1 MIKGEII
8 IKSSEYIFEALEK
21 ISASRE
27 KALLI
32 AENKKTQLYL
42 NHPEIE
48 EYDKKIASIFQ
59 NVMKKM
65 IAGEKADFKSA
76 EEQSLSL
83 QKEKAEYIKNNNVD
97 ISVIEPRF
105 NCEKCSDTGYFNGK
119 ICDCVK
125 KMAVSIN
132 YDELNKDVNL
142 EEYTFDKFSL
152 EYYPEKENNGVNP
165 RDIMTK
171 ICSFCVK
178 YASQFNDDSESLL
191 FFGKTGLG
199 KTHLSLS
206 IANEVIK
213 KGYNVVYG
221 PISKIIGNIE
231 REHFSG
237 NDRTT
242 LNNVLECDLLIFDD
256 LGTEFTTSFVSSAV
270 FDIINSRILKNK
282 PTIINT
288 NLEFEELKQ
297 KYSDRVVSRIAGN
310 YRMLQFFGEDIR
322 TIK

>member
-1 MIKGEII
+1 M
-8 IKSSEYIFEALEK
+8 KSSEYIFEALEK
-21 ISASRE
+21 INASRE

-48 EYDKKIASIFQ
+48 NYDKQIASVFQ

-65 IAGEKADFKSA
+65 IAGEKADFKAA
-76 EEQSLSL
+76 EEKSLSL
-83 QKEKAEYIKNNNVD
+83 QKQKAEYIKKNNVD
-97 ISVIEPRF
+97 ISVTLPNF
-105 NCEKCSDTGYFNGK
+105 ACEKCSDTGYFNGK
-119 ICDCVK
+119 ICDCVR

-132 YDELNKDVNL
+132 YDELNKDVKL
-142 EEYTFDKFSL
+142 DDYTFDKFL
-152 EYYPEKENNGVNP
+152 LDYYPETVEDGVNP

-171 ICSFCVK
+171 ICGFCVK
-178 YASQFNDDSESLL
+178 YATEFNENSESLL

-221 PISKIIGNIE
+221 PISKIIGSIE

-242 LNNVLECDLLIFDD
+242 LTNVLDCDLLIFDD

-270 FDIINSRILKNK
+270 FDIVNSRILKNK

-288 NLEFEELKQ
+288 NLDFEELKQ
-297 KYSDRVVSRIAGN
+297 KYSDRVVSRIAGS
-310 YRMLQFFGEDIR
+310 YRMLQFFGKDIR